1 MPRRPEQKRAAPRA
15 GGSLARTI
23 EQSKN
28 NDAFTDINYP
38 FCSCSARLTPL
49 YLCAITTKR
58 IIVTARKRRSRI
70 PGKTTSGD
78 AAARVKAQ
86 KPTCGYL
93 VDCPVFVSS

>member
-1 MPRRPEQKRAAPRA
+1 M
-15 GGSLARTI
+15 
-23 EQSKN
+23 
-28 NDAFTDINYP
+28 
-38 FCSCSARLTPL
+38 
-49 YLCAITTKR
+49 TTKR